1 MIRFLTACHP
11 VLRFILGA
19 AVLVALPSSAFAQG
33 PGVRAGASVDP
44 DQFYVGGHYETRA
57 LVERLHFKPNLEV
70 GFGDDLT
77 ALGLNFEFVYKFP
90 VRGPWAL
97 YAGAGPALNVYSFND
112 DSETDAGV
120 NVLFGLETT
129 QGLFFE
135 LKFGAIDSPDVK
147 FGVGYT
153 WR

>member
-1 MIRFLTACHP
+1 MLA
-11 VLRFILGA
+11 LA
-19 AVLVALPSSAFAQG
+19 ALPSTAAAQG

-70 GFGDDLT
+70 GFGDDVT
-77 ALGLNFEFVYKFP
+77 AIGINLEFVYKFP
-90 VRGPWAL
+90 LRAPWTL
-97 YAGAGPALNVYSFND
+97 YAGGGPALNIYSFDD
-112 DSETDAGV
+112 DSESDGGV
-120 NVLFGLETT
+120 NALFGAQTT

-135 LKFGAIDSPDVK
+135 VKVGAINSPDVK